1 MFERHLAWW
10 PPHALRTLSVPE
22 TGLCYN
28 LEVSATRYPNK
39 TAMVYYGE
47 RIPYARFLREV
58 ESLAGYLNGPCG
70 VARGD
75 RVLLNVQNSP
85 QFLIGYY
92 AILRANAVVVPANP
106 MLRTDELRYLLQDS
120 GASAAIFGQE
130 NLTEWLPLLADGALQ
145 HGIAAAYA
153 SYLPAEPV
161 GTLPDIVSAPVLEL
175 PAVAEPQSLVRW
187 TDALA
192 HNLSAPLPDV
202 GPDDLA
208 VLPYTSGTTGA
219 PKGCMHTHGTVMS
232 TAVAQSAWVASA
244 GDRVALATLPMF
256 HVTGMQGGMNV
267 PIFAGDTVVIMTRWD
282 RSTAA
287 LLIQTYRIT
296 AFTAITTMLV
306 DFLANPELDRY
317 DLSSLRHL
325 SGGGAAMPQALAER
339 LREVIGLD
347 FVEGYGLSETIAP
360 THINPAHRPKRQCA
374 GIPIFGTDARVID
387 VDTGREVGVG
397 ETGEIIVNGP
407 QVFKGYWNRPD
418 ASAEAFMA
426 LDGKPFFRTGDLG
439 HYDEEG
445 YFFITDR
452 LKRMINASGYKVWPA
467 EVEAMLYAH
476 PAVAE
481 ACIIASRDAH
491 RGETVKAVV
500 VLRANAVDT
509 IQPEDITNWAREHM
523 ASYKVPRIVE
533 FADSLPK
540 TATGKVFWRKLQETE
555 YANQGKG

>member
-1 MFERHLAWW
+1 MFDRHLPFW
-10 PPHALRTLSVPE
+10 PPHALHTLSVPQ
-22 TGLCYN
+22 TSLCYN
-28 LEVSATRYPNK
+28 LDVSATRYPGK
-39 TAMVYYGE
+39 TAMVYYGQA
-47 RIPYARFLREV
+47 IDYARFLREV
-58 ESLAGYLNGPCG
+58 EALAGYLAGPCG
-70 VARGD
+70 VGRGD

-120 GASAAIFGQE
+120 GANTAIFGQE
-130 NLTEWLPLLADGALQ
+130 GLAEWQPLMADGSLH
-145 HGIAAAYA
+145 HGIAAAYS

-161 GTLPDIVSAPVLEL
+161 GALPDIVAAPVAAL
-175 PAVAEPQSLVRW
+175 PSVSSPHSLVRW
-187 TDALA
+187 DDALGA
-192 HNLSAPLPDV
+192 ALPPPVAQV

-232 TAVAQSAWVASA
+232 TAAAQSVWVASA

-267 PIFAGDTVVIMTRWD
+267 PILGGDTVVIMTRWD
-282 RSTAA
+282 RNTAA
-287 LLIQTYRIT
+287 LLIQNYRIT

-306 DFLANPELDRY
+306 DFLGNPELGRY

-339 LREVIGLD
+339 LRQVIGLD

-360 THINPAHRPKRQCA
+360 THINPVHRPKRQCA
-374 GIPIFGTDARVID
+374 GIPIFGVDARVVD
-387 VDTGREVGVG
+387 VETLREVGVG
-397 ETGEIIVNGP
+397 ETGEIVVNGP
-407 QVFKGYWNRPD
+407 QIFKGYWGKPQ
-418 ASAEAFMA
+418 ATEESFFE
-426 LDGKPFFRTGDLG
+426 LDGKRFFRTGDLG

-467 EVEAMLYAH
+467 EVEAMLYGH
-476 PAVAE
+476 PAIAE
-481 ACIIASRDAH
+481 ACVIASRDAH

-500 VLRANAVDT
+500 VLRDDAIDT
-509 IQPEDITNWAREHM
+509 TRPDDITEWAREHM

-540 TATGKVFWRKLQETE
+540 TATGKVFWRKLQEHE
-555 YANQGKG
+555 YANQGKA